1 MSKLSILILISIFL
15 LQMVISEN
23 INDNSF
29 YLDWQRK
36 ILESNCTRNNGV
48 FCPMIPAIA
57 DIFKQIQQEEIEA
70 NSKNVCIDLCLTYNN
85 IHARDMLC
93 ENLNTKYESS
103 TGEIIFGKCSVLIS
117 GEIGYENKDYK
128 NINFGTFLSELY
140 IPSMTFSHI
149 EKVDRMEFNYE
160 NASVKFNFDNSRAV
174 FKSMNENLTEHMEE
188 ILNIVYDEF
197 INKIEDKIKPI
208 LSRNDILIDTNKK
221 IYESF
226 TYFENGPKL
235 FDENKNVTYLSYNKI
250 DHVEKIILK
259 EKIIFYNLQI
269 DFQYALNNN
278 ITYNEGLFVLKNVD
292 FEANEGINNIYFH
305 ENVQDMYKIANFNN
319 LKLNNTNELW
329 ELIINDFKKKFNDY
343 KVTNDNNVKKTKFF
357 Y

>member
-48 FCPMIPAIA
+48 FCPMIIAIA

-103 TGEIIFGKCSVLIS
+103 TGEIIFGNCSVLIS

-250 DHVEKIILK
+250 DHVGKIILK

>member
-1 MSKLSILILISIFL
+1 MSKLSILMLISIFL

-36 ILESNCTRNNGV
+36 LLESNCTRNNDV
-48 FCPMIPAIA
+48 FCPMITAIA

-103 TGEIIFGKCSVLIS
+103 TGEIIFGNCSVLIS

-149 EKVDRMEFNYE
+149 EKVDHMEFNYE

-250 DHVEKIILK
+250 DHAEKIILK

-319 LKLNNTNELW
+319 LKINNTNELW

>member
-1 MSKLSILILISIFL
+1 MSKLIILILISIFL

-48 FCPMIPAIA
+48 FCPMITAIA

-103 TGEIIFGKCSVLIS
+103 TGEIIFGNCSVLIS

-250 DHVEKIILK
+250 DHAEKIILK

-319 LKLNNTNELW
+319 LKINNTNELW

>member
-48 FCPMIPAIA
+48 FCPMIIAIA

-103 TGEIIFGKCSVLIS
+103 TGEIIFGNCSVLIS

-250 DHVEKIILK
+250 DHAEKIILK

-319 LKLNNTNELW
+319 LKINNTNELW

>member
-36 ILESNCTRNNGV
+36 LLESNCTRNNGV
-48 FCPMIPAIA
+48 FCPMITAIA

-103 TGEIIFGKCSVLIS
+103 TGEIIFGNCSVLIS

-250 DHVEKIILK
+250 DHAEKIILK

-319 LKLNNTNELW
+319 LKINNTNELW

>member
-15 LQMVISEN
+15 LQMVISDN

-48 FCPMIPAIA
+48 FCPMIIAIA

-103 TGEIIFGKCSVLIS
+103 TGEIIFGNCSVLIS

-305 ENVQDMYKIANFNN
+305 ENIQDMYKIANFNN
-319 LKLNNTNELW
+319 LKINNTNELW

>member
-48 FCPMIPAIA
+48 FCPMIIAIA

-103 TGEIIFGKCSVLIS
+103 TGEIIFGNCSVLIS

-305 ENVQDMYKIANFNN
+305 ENIQDMYKIANFNN

>member
-1 MSKLSILILISIFL
+1 MSKLIILILISIFL

-36 ILESNCTRNNGV
+36 LLESNCTRNNGV
-48 FCPMIPAIA
+48 FCPMITAIA

-103 TGEIIFGKCSVLIS
+103 TGEIIFGNCSVLIS

-319 LKLNNTNELW
+319 LKINNTNELW

>member
-48 FCPMIPAIA
+48 FCPMIIAIA

-103 TGEIIFGKCSVLIS
+103 TGEIIFGNCSVLIS

>member
-1 MSKLSILILISIFL
+1 MSKLIILILISIFL

-48 FCPMIPAIA
+48 FCPMIIAIA

-103 TGEIIFGKCSVLIS
+103 TGEIIFGNCSVLIS

-250 DHVEKIILK
+250 DHAEKIILK

>member
-1 MSKLSILILISIFL
+1 MSKLIILILISIFL

-36 ILESNCTRNNGV
+36 LLESNCTRNNGV
-48 FCPMIPAIA
+48 FCPMIIAIA

-250 DHVEKIILK
+250 DHAEKIILK

>member
-48 FCPMIPAIA
+48 FCPMIIAIA

-103 TGEIIFGKCSVLIS
+103 TGEIIFGNCSVLIS

-250 DHVEKIILK
+250 DHAEKIILK

>member
-48 FCPMIPAIA
+48 FCPMIIAIA

-103 TGEIIFGKCSVLIS
+103 TGEIIFGNCSVLIS

-319 LKLNNTNELW
+319 LKINNTNELW

>member
-36 ILESNCTRNNGV
+36 LLESNCTRNNGV
-48 FCPMIPAIA
+48 FCPMIIAIA

-103 TGEIIFGKCSVLIS
+103 TGEIIFGNCSVLIS

-305 ENVQDMYKIANFNN
+305 ENVQDMYKISNFNN

-343 KVTNDNNVKKTKFF
+343 KINNDNNVKKTKFF

>member
-1 MSKLSILILISIFL
+1 MSKLIILILISIFL

-36 ILESNCTRNNGV
+36 LLESNCTRNNGV
-48 FCPMIPAIA
+48 FCPMIIAIA

-103 TGEIIFGKCSVLIS
+103 TGEIIFGNCSVLIS

-250 DHVEKIILK
+250 DHAEKIILK

-319 LKLNNTNELW
+319 LKINNTNELW

>member
-36 ILESNCTRNNGV
+36 LLESNCTRNNDV
-48 FCPMIPAIA
+48 FCPMITAIA

-103 TGEIIFGKCSVLIS
+103 TGEIIFGNCSVLIS

-149 EKVDRMEFNYE
+149 EKVDHMEFNYE

-221 IYESF
+221 IYES
-226 TYFENGPKL
+226 KR
-235 FDENKNVTYLSYNKI
+235 KN
-250 DHVEKIILK
+250 
-259 EKIIFYNLQI
+259 
-269 DFQYALNNN
+269 
-278 ITYNEGLFVLKNVD
+278 
-292 FEANEGINNIYFH
+292 
-305 ENVQDMYKIANFNN
+305 NF
-319 LKLNNTNELW
+319 L
-329 ELIINDFKKKFNDY
+329 
-343 KVTNDNNVKKTKFF
+343 
-357 Y
+357 

>member
-1 MSKLSILILISIFL
+1 MSKLSILMLISIFL

-36 ILESNCTRNNGV
+36 LLESNCTRNNGV
-48 FCPMIPAIA
+48 FCPMITAIA

-103 TGEIIFGKCSVLIS
+103 TGEIIFGNCSVLIS

-250 DHVEKIILK
+250 DHAEKIILK

-319 LKLNNTNELW
+319 LKINNTNELW

>member
-48 FCPMIPAIA
+48 FCPMITAIA

-103 TGEIIFGKCSVLIS
+103 TGEIIFGNCSVLIS

-305 ENVQDMYKIANFNN
+305 ENIQDMYKIANFNN

>member
-1 MSKLSILILISIFL
+1 MSKLCILILISIFL

-48 FCPMIPAIA
+48 FCPMITAIA

-103 TGEIIFGKCSVLIS
+103 TGEIIFGNCSVLIS

>member
-1 MSKLSILILISIFL
+1 
-15 LQMVISEN
+15 
-23 INDNSF
+23 
-29 YLDWQRK
+29 
-36 ILESNCTRNNGV
+36 
-48 FCPMIPAIA
+48 
-57 DIFKQIQQEEIEA
+57 
-70 NSKNVCIDLCLTYNN
+70 
-85 IHARDMLC
+85 
-93 ENLNTKYESS
+93 
-103 TGEIIFGKCSVLIS
+103 
-117 GEIGYENKDYK
+117 
-128 NINFGTFLSELY
+128 
-140 IPSMTFSHI
+140 
-149 EKVDRMEFNYE
+149 
-160 NASVKFNFDNSRAV
+160 
-174 FKSMNENLTEHMEE
+174 MEE

>member
-1 MSKLSILILISIFL
+1 MSKLCILILISIFL

-48 FCPMIPAIA
+48 FCPMIIAIA

-103 TGEIIFGKCSVLIS
+103 TGEIIFGNCSVLIS

-305 ENVQDMYKIANFNN
+305 ENAQDMYKIANFNN
-319 LKLNNTNELW
+319 LKINNTNELW

-343 KVTNDNNVKKTKFF
+343 KVTSDNNVKKTKFF

>member
-48 FCPMIPAIA
+48 FCPMITAIS

-103 TGEIIFGKCSVLIS
+103 TGEIIFGNCSVLIS

-250 DHVEKIILK
+250 DHAEKIILK

-319 LKLNNTNELW
+319 LKINNTNELW

>member
-48 FCPMIPAIA
+48 FCPMITAIA

-103 TGEIIFGKCSVLIS
+103 TGEIIFGNCSVLIS

-319 LKLNNTNELW
+319 LKINNTNELW

>member
-48 FCPMIPAIA
+48 FCPMITAIA

-103 TGEIIFGKCSVLIS
+103 TGEIIFGNCSVLIS

-305 ENVQDMYKIANFNN
+305 ENVQDMYKIANFNS
-319 LKLNNTNELW
+319 LKINNTNELW

-343 KVTNDNNVKKTKFF
+343 KVTSDNNVKKTKFF